1 MSKAFAGLLA
11 EQSTDERLVT
21 GTAWLQKKQDATPTE
36 RMLRGKPHVV
46 LLLINPQVDFYSG
59 GSMAAIG
66 SDDTA
71 YKIAALL
78 EAHGEDIT
86 QVIVPMDMRQPYHIS
101 HPNFWISGYGD
112 SPKPFTV
119 ISAEDV
125 QHGVWS
131 PAVTKH
137 FSQALHYVQHL
148 EKDGKYKLTIWPE
161 HCMIGTNGSN
171 ITPPISAALHSWC
184 VKYQKTVDFVYK
196 NMCPLTEFYSV
207 LQAATVVAG
216 YPETKLNEKM
226 CKSLQLAEKV
236 IICGQPLSHAV
247 NYTTRELVE
256 WWPVEH
262 RHRLVVLADSSAA
275 LLGFEVAAQQFLQDV
290 KAKGVTVCTVTELFS
305 SNKMLEHLAID
316 VNKVTHHTALLLIN
330 PQADFHSG
338 GVSMVEGADD
348 DSVRLAQLLKDHP
361 DEISQVIVTMLS
373 RQSMNIASS
382 CFWQDKHNEA
392 PTPGVKISNAGI
404 VAGKWHPT
412 RLEDY
417 SRVTDITAKLEE
429 KTARGRGGVLT
440 IQADHCVIGTVG
452 HSIYDQL
459 NLQITAWSRYRREN
473 VQYLNIDTNPYTT
486 QASIFEADVVLPE
499 DPATHFKSDL
509 VDSLLK
515 ASRVLIGGQPL
526 STAVIPSVAHL
537 LEVWPVEER
546 HRLVVLEDACSST
559 HGNKADDLAYL
570 EELKA
575 MGVTVCKCADTFDDA
590 KLDQK

>member
-348 DSVRLAQLLKDHP
+348 DSVRLAQLLK
-361 DEISQVIVTMLS
+361 
-373 RQSMNIASS
+373 
-382 CFWQDKHNEA
+382 
-392 PTPGVKISNAGI
+392 
-404 VAGKWHPT
+404 
-412 RLEDY
+412 
-417 SRVTDITAKLEE
+417 E